1 MERIALITG
10 AAGGIGTA
18 AVEAF
23 NKAGWTVLAVD
34 RSEEGV
40 FPEDTTFFKADVSE
54 PASVSELFKAIQEK
68 TDHLDALVNNAA
80 IQICKPLVEM
90 HVDEWDAILNSNLRS
105 VFLMAKEAFG
115 LLKNARGSIVN
126 VSSVHAVATSKDIA
140 AYSASKGGM
149 VALTRAMA
157 VEFADAGVRVNA
169 VLPGA
174 VNTQMLREGLSR
186 GHVKGSNIED
196 QLNDLG
202 QRTVMGRVGD
212 PREIAQSILFLADEE
227 QSSFVTGHSMV
238 VDGGATIR
246 LSTE

>member
-34 RSEEGV
+34 RSEEGD
-40 FPEDTTFFKADVSE
+40 FPEGTTFLKADVSE
-54 PASVSELFKAIQEK
+54 PASVSELFEAVRGK

-80 IQICKPLVEM
+80 VQICKPLVDM
-90 HVDEWDAILNSNLRS
+90 HVEEWDAVLNTNLRS
-105 VFLMAKEAFG
+105 VFLMAREAFS
-115 LLKNARGSIVN
+115 LLANTKGAIVN
-126 VSSVHAVATSKDIA
+126 VSSVHAVATSKNIA
-140 AYSASKGGM
+140 AYAASKGGM

-157 VEFADAGVRVNA
+157 IEFAENGVRVNA
-169 VLPGA
+169 ILPGA
-174 VNTQMLREGLSR
+174 VDTQMLRDGLSR

-196 QLNDLG
+196 QLDDLG
-202 QRTVMGRVGD
+202 HRTVIGRVGD
-212 PREIAQSILFLADEE
+212 PREIAQSILFLANEE
-227 QSSFVTGHSMV
+227 KSSFLTGHAMV